1 MNSKEE
7 NRAKTA
13 KNDKIE
19 IATSVTDQ
27 NVYWNE
33 LIRTFTLTMI
43 TMAQNMKLPSMVRPP
58 S

>member
-19 IATSVTDQ
+19 IATRVTDQ
-27 NVYWNE
+27 KVYWKE